1 MKIGVLTS
9 SRADYSIYLPL
20 LRRLAVDPFFETAII
35 AFGTHLS
42 PAHGMTVEAI
52 EGDGFENITRVDT
65 FMESEDPRGI
75 SLAMAKT
82 MTAFADLWSSERYDL
97 VFCMGDRFE
106 MFAACAASVPFNIRL
121 AHIHGGE
128 RTEGA
133 IDEAFR
139 HSITHMS
146 DLHFASAEPYLER
159 ILELRGRDAKAYNAG
174 ALSID
179 NLKGLELLSKA
190 AFRARFGIDLDLPT
204 ILITFHPET
213 VGYSSNVS
221 HMDELVS
228 ALREAEGYQLV
239 ITMPNADTTGQMV
252 RRRWKDFAAECQRVR
267 LVESFGTIGY
277 LSCMKHCSF
286 MLGNTSSGFIEASFF
301 PKYVVNL
308 GSRQRGRILTP
319 NIRNCQI
326 ERDDILSCIE
336 GFSSFSPSSSAG
348 IYGDGHAAERMV
360 GVLKDL
366 YE

>member
-1 MKIGVLTS
+1 MKVGVLTS

-20 LRRLAVDPFFETAII
+20 LRRLSADPFFETRII

-42 PAHGMTVEAI
+42 PAHGMTVQAI
-52 EGDGFENITRVDT
+52 EADGFENITRVDT
-65 FMESEDPRGI
+65 FQEGEDPRDM
-75 SLAMAKT
+75 SKAMAKT
-82 MTAFADLWSSERYDL
+82 MSAFADLWSSERYDL

-106 MFAACAASVPFNIRL
+106 MFSACAASVPFNITL

-146 DLHFASAEPYLER
+146 ELHFASAEPYLER
-159 ILELRGRDAKAYNAG
+159 IFELRGRDAKAYNAG

-190 AFRARFGIDLDLPT
+190 GFKSRFGIDLDLPT

-213 VGYSSNVS
+213 VGYANNVS

-239 ITMPNADTTGQMV
+239 ITMPNADTMGQMV
-252 RRRWKDFAAECQRVR
+252 RRRWMDFASERDRVR

-308 GSRQRGRILTP
+308 GSRQRGRILTS
-319 NIRNCQI
+319 NIRNCPI
-326 ERDDILSCIE
+326 EKNAILSCID
-336 GFSSFSPSSSAG
+336 GFSSFIPSSSAAV
-348 IYGDGHAAERMV
+348 YGDGHAADRMV
-360 GVLKDL
+360 GVLKNL